1 MRIQVLV
8 YAPALPPL
16 QRLRS
21 PEDCWCSAIIA
32 LFHTPRGTLVT
43 KRKESRRGS
52 LRVSVAIVQSEVNA
66 VSLPTPHRSGGVPHA
81 RRACRSNRSEPSS
94 LIRARK
100 ASSTFY
106 VF

>member
-16 QRLRS
+16 RRLRS
-21 PEDCWCSAIIA
+21 PEGCWCSAIIA

-43 KRKESRRGS
+43 ERKESCRGS
-52 LRVSVAIVQSEVNA
+52 LRVSVAMIQSEGNA

-81 RRACRSNRSEPSS
+81 RRACRSNRSEPPS

-100 ASSTFY
+100 ASSGF
-106 VF
+106 FMF